1 MKDIRSLEQTLAP
14 HLPWHKARVKF
25 VAALILALVTAKTVN
40 LVELACVF
48 AGKAKQDSKYK
59 KLQRFFRFFEIPYA
73 DIAALVVKLLGVD
86 GPWTLS
92 LDRTNWQFGAVHI
105 NLLVLGIVHQ
115 GIAYPIVWLALDKA
129 GNSSTDER
137 ILIMEIFLQLFGK
150 EKIARLVG
158 DREFVGKEWL
168 CWLREHGIHF
178 NLRVRENFQVANAR
192 GKMVPVFHLFRA
204 TRVNQALVIESPR
217 RMWGE
222 DWYFSGCYLGKGE
235 YLILVSPTLDEAA
248 VEEYADRWEIE
259 TLFAALKTRGFCLE
273 QTHMTDPE
281 RLERLL
287 AMLALTFCLCHKLGE
302 WLHEQKALKLK
313 KHGRK
318 PKSIFRRGFDQ
329 LRGAITNFTHFDL
342 ATWEK
347 FLQLLS
353 CT

>member
-1 MKDIRSLEQTLAP
+1 MKDIRSLEQTLAT

-92 LDRTNWQFGAVHI
+92 LDRTNWQFGSVHI

-137 ILIMEIFLQLFGK
+137 ILIMEIFLQLFGQ
-150 EKIARLVG
+150 EKIARLVA

-204 TRVNQALVIESPR
+204 TRVNQALVIEQPR

-222 DWYFSGCYLGKGE
+222 DWYFSGCYLGSGE

-248 VEEYADRWEIE
+248 VEEYAKRWEIE

-287 AMLALTFCLCHKLGE
+287 AMLALAFCLCHKLGE

-318 PKSIFRRGFDQ
+318 PKSIFRRGFDL

-347 FLQLLS
+347 FLELLS

>member
-1 MKDIRSLEQTLAP
+1 MKDIRSLEQTLAT

-115 GIAYPIVWLALDKA
+115 GIAYPIVWLSLDKA
-129 GNSSTDER
+129 GNSNTDER

-168 CWLREHGIHF
+168 CWLRNHGIHF
-178 NLRVRENFQVANAR
+178 NLRVRDNFQVANAR

-204 TRVNQALVIESPR
+204 TRVNQALVIEQPR

-342 ATWEK
+342 VTWEK
-347 FLQLLS
+347 LLQLLS

>member
-1 MKDIRSLEQTLAP
+1 MKDIRSLEQTLAT

-25 VAALILALVTAKTVN
+25 VAALMLALVTAKTVN

-48 AGKAKQDSKYK
+48 AGRAKQDSKYK

-73 DIAALVVKLLGVD
+73 DIADCVIKLLGVA

-92 LDRTNWQFGAVHI
+92 LDRTNWKFGSADI

-129 GNSSTDER
+129 GNSNTDER
-137 ILIMEIFLQLFGK
+137 ILIMEIFLKLFGK
-150 EKIARLVG
+150 EKIASLVA
-158 DREFVGKEWL
+158 DREFVGKDWL
-168 CWLREHGIHF
+168 KWLRQQGIHF
-178 NLRVRENFQVANAR
+178 QLRVRANFQVANAR
-192 GKMVPVFHLFRA
+192 GQMVSAYKLFRA
-204 TRVNQALVIESPR
+204 TRVNQPLVIEQPR

-222 DWYFSGCYLGKGE
+222 EWYFSGCYLGHGE
-235 YLILVSPTLDEAA
+235 YLILVSPTLDYDA
-248 VEEYADRWEIE
+248 VEQYAKRWEIE

-302 WLHEQKALKLK
+302 WLHAQKALKLK

-318 PKSIFRRGFDQ
+318 PKSIFRRGFDL
-329 LRGAITNFTHFDL
+329 LRSTITNFTHFDL

-347 FLQLLS
+347 MLQLLS

>member
-1 MKDIRSLEQTLAP
+1 MKDIRSLEQTLAT

-73 DIAALVVKLLGVD
+73 DIAALVVKLLGVE

-92 LDRTNWQFGAVHI
+92 LDRTNWQFGSVHI

-129 GNSSTDER
+129 GNSNTDER
-137 ILIMEIFLQLFGK
+137 ILIMEIFLQLLGK

-168 CWLREHGIHF
+168 CWLRNHGIHF
-178 NLRVRENFQVANAR
+178 NLRVRDNFQVANAR
-192 GKMVPVFHLFRA
+192 GKMVSVFTLFRA
-204 TRVNQALVIESPR
+204 TRVNQALVIAQPR

-248 VEEYADRWEIE
+248 VEEYANRWEIE

-347 FLQLLS
+347 LLQLLS